1 LTELL
6 RVSAAEIFP
15 VRSVLK
21 VGQRAE
27 CSPDVLRPGGAIVVF
42 AEADWPAIAQ
52 AQGEL
57 DDSGL
62 PRWAVVVCH
71 SGVDAAAQ
79 TPVDVISK
87 ADENPV
93 GVSRVLRLAW
103 DRHLLRRE
111 NARMRGEML
120 TFGTRITHDMRTP
133 LGGVL
138 TTAEM
143 LREILGEDAP
153 QDVALIQPILDST
166 DGLVKLIERSSAF
179 ARATTTLEPPRR
191 LDMGVAFWNAFQ
203 RLESL
208 LVKSNRVLIQP
219 PGWPTVEAHESG
231 MEWVW
236 RTLLANAIQHGAAAG
251 KIEAGWTAE
260 AEGSRFWVRND
271 GVIAPEKRATLFTPF
286 HRLHEPN
293 APRGLGLPLMRRLVE
308 IEGGHCGFDAKADV
322 VEFYFVLPAISPA
335 RPSEV

>member
-1 LTELL
+1 MRL
-6 RVSAAEIFP
+6 SAAEIFP
-15 VRSVLK
+15 NLSIQK
-21 VGQRAE
+21 VGQLSE
-27 CSPDVLRPGGAIVVF
+27 CSRDVIRQAGGFLVFGEAHWAAIT
-42 AEADWPAIAQ
+42 Q
-52 AQGEL
+52 ARVEL

-62 PRWAVVVCH
+62 PRWAVVVCG
-71 SGVDAAAQ
+71 SGVADAAQ
-79 TPVDVISK
+79 PPVDVISS
-87 ADENPV
+87 ADENQA

-103 DRHLLRRE
+103 DRHILRRE

-120 TFGTRITHDMRTP
+120 TFGTRITHDLRTP

-143 LREILGEDAP
+143 LGEILGEDAP
-153 QDVALIQPILDST
+153 QDVPLIQPILDST

-191 LDMGVAFWNAFQ
+191 FDMGIAFWNAFQ

-208 LVKSNRVLIQP
+208 LVKSKHTLIQP
-219 PGWPTVEAHESG
+219 PGWPSVVAHESG

-236 RTLLANAIQHGAAAG
+236 RTLLANAIQHGAEG
-251 KIEAGWTAE
+251 GQIEAGWTEE
-260 AEGSRFWVRND
+260 AEGTRFWVRND
-271 GVIAPEKRATLFTPF
+271 GTVAPEKRATLFTPF

-308 IEGGHCGFDAKADV
+308 IEGGQCGFDSPGVGA
-322 VEFYFVLPAISPA
+322 VEFYFVLPGHSSA
-335 RPSEV
+335 